1 VATPQE
7 IIRRIRRREFLIGVE
22 MSPEAEEGARNM
34 RVNLNNALKTLSEDL
49 YSKDTHFVLELVQNA
64 DDNEYERGVE
74 PEISFQLSPS
84 RLVVQ
89 NNEVGFTE
97 SNVVALCRVGQ
108 STKAKRAGF
117 IGEKGIG
124 FKSVFTAT
132 DRPEIHSN
140 GFHFRFDRTDPTHV
154 LGYVVPHWCGDE
166 GYPQGR
172 TTIVLPAKEGTQF
185 TGERLAELT
194 DELLLFLRKLQIITI
209 ADDTAGTKRVY
220 KRRDDSGT
228 VTVTAEAFEPGSDVP
243 DTVSRRRFK
252 YVRHTYS
259 TTNIKE
265 DKRQDIEEAA
275 IVLAFPITDAGAASA
290 DVTQNLF
297 AFLPVRNYGLR
308 FLVQGDF
315 LLSSGRE
322 DVHKNP
328 AWNKR
333 ARDEVGSCPTRC

>member
-1 VATPQE
+1 
-7 IIRRIRRREFLIGVE
+7 
-22 MSPEAEEGARNM
+22 
-34 RVNLNNALKTLSEDL
+34 
-49 YSKDTHFVLELVQNA
+49 
-64 DDNEYERGVE
+64 
-74 PEISFQLSPS
+74 
-84 RLVVQ
+84 
-89 NNEVGFTE
+89 
-97 SNVVALCRVGQ
+97 
-108 STKAKRAGF
+108 
-117 IGEKGIG
+117 
-124 FKSVFTAT
+124 
-132 DRPEIHSN
+132 
-140 GFHFRFDRTDPTHV
+140 
-154 LGYVVPHWCGDE
+154 
-166 GYPQGR
+166 
-172 TTIVLPAKEGTQF
+172 
-185 TGERLAELT
+185 
-194 DELLLFLRKLQIITI
+194 
-209 ADDTAGTKRVY
+209 
-220 KRRDDSGT
+220 
-228 VTVTAEAFEPGSDVP
+228 VP

-333 ARDEVGSCPTRC
+333 GARRGWELSHSLLNLAERDGRASYPQFTAWRRAPIIAAPRADRS